1 MKKLGL
7 ILSLT
12 MCIVLMASVFC
23 FADGEGLKIE
33 KTYPKDGGTGFQ
45 PVNMGVTLYFNE
57 EVSSEDNQEANNKCF
72 KIINKETEEEQEI
85 RVLYHPDEGGKVM
98 VLLKNSLEANTEY
111 VFTVSGDFVAD
122 NGDELGEGMTI
133 NFKTR
138 DVSKDSMI
146 NMLLMVVMFGGMMI
160 FSMKSAKKQQ
170 EKEAQKKAGAD
181 KVNPYKVAK
190 ETGKSVE
197 EIVEQDQKH
206 KAKEAA
212 KQERKARKEAA
223 ELAELEA
230 EEEAETASARDINRY
245 HVKTRRTIA
254 EAGSTYIT
262 GRKAEAEARRAA
274 GTTRPKNQSAKKKNK
289 KKK

>member
-1 MKKLGL
+1 MKRVGL

-12 MCIVLMASVFC
+12 MCILLMASVFS
-23 FADGEGLKIE
+23 FADSDGLKIE
-33 KTYPKDGGTGFQ
+33 KTYPEDGDTGFQ
-45 PVNMGVTLYFNE
+45 PINMGVTLYFNE
-57 EVSSEDNQEANNKCF
+57 EVSSEDNQDANNNCF
-72 KIINKETEEEQEI
+72 KIINKETKEEQEI
-85 RVLYHPDEGGKVM
+85 MVLYHPDEVGKVM
-98 VLLKNSLEANTEY
+98 VLLENELEPNTEY
-111 VFTVSGDFVAD
+111 VFTVSDEFVAD
-122 NGDELGEGMTI
+122 DGDTLDEGMTI

-138 DVSKDSMI
+138 DVSKDSMV

-160 FSMKSAKKQQ
+160 FSTKAAKKQR
-170 EKEAQKKAGAD
+170 EKEAQKKPGAD

-212 KQERKARKEAA
+212 KQKKKAEKEAA
-223 ELAELEA
+223 EYGYYDDDD
-230 EEEAETASARDINRY
+230 AETASPLDINTYR
-245 HVKTRRTIA
+245 VKSKRTVA
-254 EAGSTYIT
+254 EAGSKYKT

-289 KKK
+289 KK